1 MEYEYEV
8 NGKKMK
14 SDNPHDMLIAYTNK
28 IKADEQ
34 IAADTRQKAAEAEAK
49 QKKTTE
55 TVVKV
60 ATFAATFVA
69 ANYIAD
75 SLLKWAGVGDGS
87 I

>member
-1 MEYEYEV
+1 MKYEYEV
-8 NGKKMK
+8 NGKKMQ
-14 SDNPHDMLIAYTNK
+14 SDNPHDVLIAYTNK
-28 IKADEQ
+28 VKAEEQ
-34 IAADTRQKAAEAEAK
+34 ITAEARQKTAEIETK

-60 ATFAATFVA
+60 ATFAAVFIA

-75 SLLKWAGVGDGS
+75 SLLKWAGIGDGS